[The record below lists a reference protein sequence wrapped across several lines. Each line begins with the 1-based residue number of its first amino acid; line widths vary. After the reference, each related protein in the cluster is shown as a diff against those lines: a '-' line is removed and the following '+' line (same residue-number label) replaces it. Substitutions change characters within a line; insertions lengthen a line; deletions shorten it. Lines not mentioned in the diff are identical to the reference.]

1 MRVSGRCHAL
11 LGFAYVPPWSVNA
24 GFVRG
29 DLRTLIVD
37 SGPTAQAAATILGY
51 AEAAAPGN
59 VIVAVNTERH
69 LDHVAGNGVLRA
81 RGLDV
86 YGHPT
91 VRRSDAELARDVEE
105 YCGCVPDE
113 DRRARGEG
121 RIPFAGTRIA
131 NPNLEIAREQEID
144 LGGVSVSVLLVP
156 GHTTANLALW
166 VASERVLF
174 TGDSVV
180 SDYAPNLT
188 SGGPDD
194 WRLWLTALDRLH
206 ALRAEVLVPGHGR
219 VLCGR
224 GEIDAEIARVR
235 ACLSTAAC
243 GRPRPPSGT

>member
-29 DLRTLIVD
+29 EERTLIVD
-37 SGPTAQAAATILGY
+37 SGPTALAAATILGY

-59 VIVAVNTERH
+59 AILAVNTERH

-86 YGHPT
+86 YGHAT
-91 VRRSDAELARDVEE
+91 VRRSDEELARDVEE
-105 YCGCVPDE
+105 YCGCVPDPE
-113 DRRARGEG
+113 RRARGEG
-121 RIPFAGTRIA
+121 RIPFAGTRIE
-131 NPNLEIAREQEID
+131 NPNREIAREQELD

-166 VASERVLF
+166 LASERVLF
-174 TGDSVV
+174 TGDTVV
-180 SDYAPNLT
+180 SDYAPNLS

-194 WRLWLTALDRLH
+194 WRLWLAALDRLQ
-206 ALRAEVLVPGHGR
+206 ALRPQVLVPGHGR
-219 VLCGR
+219 VLR
-224 GEIDAEIARVR
+224 GPAEIDGEIARVR
-235 ACLSTAAC
+235 TQLDRAL
-243 GRPRPPSGT
+243 R